1 MVAVGERL
9 PFVDAAFDGVFSIN
23 VLEHVVDLDRAV
35 TESTR
40 VLVDGGLWLAL
51 TPNGNWEGP
60 LDLAERWSLKIP
72 EGPHRFLTPRQ
83 LRRAVGRHLEVVE
96 HRTLL
101 VLPAGPPGLSS
112 WVDAVSLCNVWGW
125 GFFQYIVARKT
136 SGSGTA

>member
-23 VLEHVVDLDRAV
+23 VLEHVVNLDRAV

-60 LDLAERWSLKIP
+60 LDLAE
-72 EGPHRFLTPRQ
+72 H
-83 LRRAVGRHLEVVE
+83 GR
-96 HRTLL
+96 
-101 VLPAGPPGLSS
+101 
-112 WVDAVSLCNVWGW
+112 
-125 GFFQYIVARKT
+125 
-136 SGSGTA
+136 